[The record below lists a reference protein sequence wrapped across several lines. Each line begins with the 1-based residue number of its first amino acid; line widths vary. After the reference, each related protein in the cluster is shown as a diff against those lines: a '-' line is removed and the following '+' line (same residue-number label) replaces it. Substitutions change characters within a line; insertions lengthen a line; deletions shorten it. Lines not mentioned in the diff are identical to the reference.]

1 MNMIRRNTIYTQTA
15 RFDNHARAL
24 GEDEMRRLAP
34 SIFAT
39 QAHHSRSERFRPI
52 PTIDVL
58 RGLGREGFSVVGA
71 KQCVVRHDDRRDY
84 TKHMVRLRRLDEDKK
99 YRVGDTVFEIVLKN
113 ANDGS
118 AAYDLLAGAF
128 RIACLNSLVTQ
139 TEDMETLRVRHSG
152 DVENKVIEGT
162 YRVLDTA
169 EQTLK
174 APQDWPQIALNREE
188 REIFAEA
195 AHAVRFADNEGNVN
209 TPIKPAQLLLPRRE
223 ADREPNL
230 WNTFNVIQENV
241 VRGGLTAVG
250 RDANNRPRRT
260 STRGVNG
267 IDQDVKLNRAL
278 WTLANKMAQL
288 KAA

>member
-1 MNMIRRNTIYTQTA
+1 MNMIRGNTIYTQTA
-15 RFDNHARAL
+15 RFDDHQRAL
-24 GEDEMRRLAP
+24 GEDEMRALAP

-71 KQCVVRHDDRRDY
+71 KQCIVRHDDRRDY

-139 TEDMETLRVRHSG
+139 TDDMETLRVRHSG

-174 APQDWPQIALNREE
+174 APQDWPQITLNREE

-195 AHAVRFADNEGNVN
+195 VHAVRFADNEGNVN
-209 TPIKPAQLLLPRRE
+209 TPIKPAQLLLPRRP
-223 ADREPNL
+223 ADQGNDL
-230 WNTFNVIQENV
+230 WTTFNVAQENTI
-241 VRGGLTAVG
+241 RGGLAAMG

-260 STRGVNG
+260 TTRGVNG